1 MFKKFFI
8 ILILFLCQNFNENK
22 QNFKIISTYLNKLNS
37 LSANFIQVNQNGE
50 HSNGKIRIEKPGK
63 IRIDF
68 ENNNKSLIGDGRK
81 IALINKKFSQITY
94 YNYDQIPLKILL
106 STEFSLE
113 SFIVKDFV
121 DYENIIEIE
130 LSENNTK
137 NNGSIRLI
145 FENNPLKLKKWIV
158 NEFNGGKIE
167 IFLSNLEVNKKMNN
181 NFFRIESPKKLDF
194 NK

>member
-1 MFKKFFI
+1 M
-8 ILILFLCQNFNENK
+8 
-22 QNFKIISTYLNKLNS
+22 
-37 LSANFIQVNQNGE
+37 NQNGE

-68 ENNNKSLIGDGRK
+68 EDNNKSLIGDGRK

-94 YNYDQIPLKILL
+94 YNYDQIPLKVLL

-145 FENNPLKLKKWIV
+145 FEN
-158 NEFNGGKIE
+158 KIKNMGSC
-167 IFLSNLEVNKKMNN
+167 LYPAVL
-181 NFFRIESPKKLDF
+181 NFAVGFFPSTVSTRLYLWD
-194 NK
+194 